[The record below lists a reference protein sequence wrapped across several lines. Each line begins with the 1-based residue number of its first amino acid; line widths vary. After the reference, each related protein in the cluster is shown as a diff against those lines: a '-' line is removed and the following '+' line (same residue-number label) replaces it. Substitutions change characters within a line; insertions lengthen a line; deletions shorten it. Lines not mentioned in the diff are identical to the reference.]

1 MLRICRRISDL
12 DIGQLMAVYVQSNMQ
27 NGALNYPD
35 FSSDRQ
41 LLEAEQDFY
50 LFLKDFFT
58 VSNAFYCVWAPDNTY
73 QSALRLEPYQDG
85 LLLEGLETVPDGR
98 RKGYAKNLLTETLA
112 YVSATFGC
120 SIYSHIEK
128 NNFPSRNLHISC
140 GFVEITDYAAYI
152 DGSIDFKSATYK
164 KGCSL

>member
-50 LFLKDFFT
+50 LFLKEFFT
-58 VSNAFYCVWAPDNTY
+58 VSK
-73 QSALRLEPYQDG
+73 AL
-85 LLLEGLETVPDGR
+85 
-98 RKGYAKNLLTETLA
+98 
-112 YVSATFGC
+112 
-120 SIYSHIEK
+120 
-128 NNFPSRNLHISC
+128 
-140 GFVEITDYAAYI
+140 
-152 DGSIDFKSATYK
+152 
-164 KGCSL
+164 